1 MRPTASSASFTGIL
15 LLCAGLGLFAVQ
27 DLILKMMS
35 GSYPLSEAMVLRA
48 LTAVPLLYA
57 LVRATGG
64 RAFAPGWPRMILR
77 GLVMFFSYSGYY
89 LALPVLPLAT
99 TVALYFSAPLMIVV
113 LSVVTLGERVSPQR
127 WVAVLAGFVGV
138 LVMIRPGS
146 TLFEWAAL
154 LPVIS
159 GLAYATSM
167 IMARVQGAYHSAAE
181 LAFHGNL
188 VFLGCALILTLLFGN
203 GAHATD
209 AHPSLAFL
217 LRGWVVPTF
226 RDFML
231 MTACGVIAAVGSA
244 LLTQAYRIAPSASV
258 APFEYTA
265 LIWSVLYGWL
275 FWSDWPAPTTW
286 TGIAIIVGSGLLV
299 LRAEPRPA
307 TG

>member
-1 MRPTASSASFTGIL
+1 MRQTTPSTSVTGIV

-48 LTAVPLLYA
+48 LTAVPLLY
-57 LVRATGG
+57 LMVRMTGG
-64 RAFAPGWPRMILR
+64 RAFGPGWPRMILR
-77 GLVMFFSYSGYY
+77 GMVMFFSYSGYY

-127 WVAVLAGFVGV
+127 WVAVLAGFAGV

-159 GLAYATSM
+159 GMAYATSM
-167 IMARVQGAYHSAAE
+167 IMARVQGARHSAAE

-188 VFLGCALILTLLFGN
+188 VFLACALILALLFGN
-203 GAHATD
+203 GAHATE

-217 LRGWVVPTF
+217 LRGWVVPTV
-226 RDFML
+226 RDFAL
-231 MTACGVIAAVGSA
+231 MATCGVIAAIGSS

-258 APFEYTA
+258 APFEYTG

-275 FWSDWPAPTTW
+275 FWSDWPAPATW
-286 TGIAIIVGSGLLV
+286 AGIAIIVGSGLLV
-299 LRAEPRPA
+299 LRAEPRPVA
-307 TG
+307 G